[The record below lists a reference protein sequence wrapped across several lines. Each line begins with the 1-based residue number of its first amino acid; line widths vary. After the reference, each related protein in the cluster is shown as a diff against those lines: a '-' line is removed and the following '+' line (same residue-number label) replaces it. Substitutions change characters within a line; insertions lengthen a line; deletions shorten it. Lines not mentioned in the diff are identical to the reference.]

1 MAESIWPT
9 IHAERQ
15 ALADDLTGL
24 SRQQWQTRSLSRD
37 WSVHDVLAHLVA
49 AAKMTP
55 LKFFPGLAAVGFDFH
70 KYMATLVSAEIAAG
84 PESTLATFRAVRLRT
99 SSPPAPAS
107 TWLGEAFVHGEDIR
121 RPLGIAHHYPPA
133 AVTRVITYYSKLN
146 ALLGAK
152 RRIAG
157 VRLTATDTDFSLG
170 SGPVVA
176 GPAISLLLAT
186 AGRPVAL
193 EDLSGPGV
201 QVLQGRCRTA
211 GR

>member
-24 SRQQWQTRSLSRD
+24 SPQQWQTRSLSAD
-37 WSVHDVLAHLVA
+37 WTVHEVLAHLVA

-55 LKFFPGLAAVGFDFH
+55 LKFFPGLAGVGFDFH
-70 KYMATLVSAEIAAG
+70 KYMAKLVALEAAG
-84 PESTLATFRAVRLRT
+84 GPEATLANFRAVRSRET
-99 SSPPAPAS
+99 SPPAPGT

-121 RPLGIAHHYPPA
+121 RPLGIAHSYPLPA
-133 AVTRVITYYSKLN
+133 LTRVITYYSKLN

-157 VRLTATDTDFSLG
+157 VTLKATDTDFSLG
-170 SGPVVA
+170 SGPVME
-176 GPAISLLLAT
+176 GPAIALLMVT
-186 AGRPVAL
+186 AGRKAFL

-201 QVLQGRCRTA
+201 EVVRQRP
-211 GR
+211 